1 MKKSTRNGLLLVS
14 VLVAILGFIYLIT
27 PRDEVRSQV
36 DAQIVA
42 EKSRFTPAKSV
53 DIAMAMGLLTHDPPQ
68 MLNPPQQG
76 PPLLLYPPS
85 EETLARMTG
94 E

>member
-1 MKKSTRNGLLLVS
+1 MKKGARNGLLLVS
-14 VLVAILGFIYLIT
+14 VLVAILGFIYLIA
-27 PRDEVRSQV
+27 PRNEVRSQV

-42 EKSRFTPAKSV
+42 EKSRFTPGKSV

-85 EETLARMTG
+85 EETLARMSG

>member
-1 MKKSTRNGLLLVS
+1 MKKGARNGLLLVS

>member
-1 MKKSTRNGLLLVS
+1 MKKGARNGLLLVS

-85 EETLARMTG
+85 EDTLARMTG